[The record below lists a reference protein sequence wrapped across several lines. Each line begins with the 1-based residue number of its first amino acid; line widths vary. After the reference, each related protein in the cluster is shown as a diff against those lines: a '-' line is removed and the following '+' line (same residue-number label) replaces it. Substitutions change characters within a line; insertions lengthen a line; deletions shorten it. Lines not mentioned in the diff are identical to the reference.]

1 MTAALEVR
9 AAIRS
14 RRQRTGLVCGLLL
27 LIALA
32 VSALALVLGDYH
44 VAPLKVLDILA
55 GGGDQTERFIIVGQ
69 RLPRA
74 IAALLVGAALGLAG
88 ALFQSISRNP
98 LGSPDVI
105 GFTTGS
111 ASGAL
116 LALLIGNATGARVA
130 VWAVLGG
137 LLTAVAVLALTGRG
151 QLRGERLIVGGIAV
165 GAMLAAVNDYLIT
178 RADPERAQEAKLW
191 LLGSLNGINGSP
203 VRFLAV
209 VLLVLF
215 VLTACLRRRLG
226 VLETGDDL
234 ATALGVR
241 PAQVRL
247 LAALLGVALTGAAV
261 AVSGPIGFLAL
272 AAPQLGRRLTRS
284 PTPAL
289 ASATV
294 TGALL
299 LAVADLVS
307 QRALAPFQIPVGLVT
322 GVLGGAYLAWL
333 IGRR

>member
-1 MTAALEVR
+1 MCT
-9 AAIRS
+9 
-14 RRQRTGLVCGLLL
+14 LLL
-27 LIALA
+27 LLALA
-32 VSALALVLGDYH
+32 VSTLALMLGDFH
-44 VAPLKVLDILA
+44 LAPGKVLDILA
-55 GGGDQTERFIIVGQ
+55 GGGDQTQRFIVVGQ

-74 IAALLVGAALGLAG
+74 LAALLVGAALGLAG

-98 LGSPDVI
+98 LGSPDII

-116 LALLIGNATGARVA
+116 LALLVGGATGARVA
-130 VWAVLGG
+130 MWAILGG
-137 LLTAVAVLALTGRG
+137 LLTAVAVLALTSGR

-165 GAMLAAVNDYLIT
+165 GAMLASVNDYLVT
-178 RADPERAQEAKLW
+178 RADTERAQAAKVW
-191 LLGSLNGINGSP
+191 LLGSLNGINGPP
-203 VRFLAV
+203 VRLLAISLA
-209 VLLVLF
+209 VLLVL
-215 VLTACLRRRLG
+215 TALLRRRLG

-247 LAALLGVALTGAAV
+247 FAALLGVALTGTAV
-261 AVSGPIGFLAL
+261 AVCGPIGFLAL

-289 ASATV
+289 ASATI

-299 LAVADLVS
+299 LAAADLVS

-333 IGRR
+333 IGRRTR

>member
-1 MTAALEVR
+1 
-9 AAIRS
+9 
-14 RRQRTGLVCGLLL
+14 
-27 LIALA
+27 
-32 VSALALVLGDYH
+32 
-44 VAPLKVLDILA
+44 
-55 GGGDQTERFIIVGQ
+55 
-69 RLPRA
+69 
-74 IAALLVGAALGLAG
+74 
-88 ALFQSISRNP
+88 
-98 LGSPDVI
+98 
-105 GFTTGS
+105 
-111 ASGAL
+111 
-116 LALLIGNATGARVA
+116 
-130 VWAVLGG
+130 
-137 LLTAVAVLALTGRG
+137 
-151 QLRGERLIVGGIAV
+151 
-165 GAMLAAVNDYLIT
+165 
-178 RADPERAQEAKLW
+178 
-191 LLGSLNGINGSP
+191 
-203 VRFLAV
+203 
-209 VLLVLF
+209 VLLVLL

-299 LAVADLVS
+299 LALADLVS